1 MFGVFFGT
9 LCLVGLFA
17 TLKHRRHGYAF
28 GGPFGLGRHSHYGH
42 PPWAERFARERRRWW
57 LRGLFERLD
66 TTPGQEKVIM
76 KGIDAVTDQMETGRR
91 ELRDV
96 RRQVAQALGGDV
108 LDEAVLSTALER
120 VEDLMAKSK
129 LELTHALTEI
139 HAALDG
145 EQRRE
150 LAELIA
156 EGPRRSEHRFSRY

>member
-1 MFGVFFGT
+1 
-9 LCLVGLFA
+9 
-17 TLKHRRHGYAF
+17 
-28 GGPFGLGRHSHYGH
+28 
-42 PPWAERFARERRRWW
+42 
-57 LRGLFERLD
+57 LFERLD

-76 KGIDAVTDQMETGRR
+76 KGLDSITDQMESGRR

-108 LDEAVLSTALER
+108 LDEAVLSAALEK
-120 VEDLMAKSK
+120 VDSLMAKTK
-129 LELTHALTEI
+129 LELTTALTEI

-156 EGPRRSEHRFSRY
+156 EGPRRRDYRSSRY

>member
-1 MFGVFFGT
+1 MFGVFFGI

-17 TLKHRRHGYAF
+17 ALKHRHHGYAF
-28 GGPFGLGRHSHYGH
+28 GGPFGSRRGACYGH
-42 PPWAERFARERRRWW
+42 PPWAARFAAERRRWW
-57 LRGLFERLD
+57 LRGLFERWD

-76 KGIDAVTDQMETGRR
+76 KGIDAISDNMESGRR

-108 LDEAVLSTALER
+108 LDEAVLSAALEK
-120 VEDLMAKSK
+120 VEELMAKSK
-129 LELTHALTEI
+129 LELTVALTEV
-139 HAALDG
+139 HAVLDG

-156 EGPRRSEHRFSRY
+156 EGPRRSEHRYERY